1 MRRYKILLAL
11 FLLLLTAGIL
21 YLRQYRHIHQYDSMI
36 LRISSRYNLDPDLVW
51 AVIYEESYFER
62 NARSNVGAKGLMQIT
77 PIIVREWT
85 RVTHQYDLNKT
96 FPNKNE
102 HRSNIASPLTE
113 AELLAYPEINIQL
126 GCWYLDQLKKRYE
139 ELADPL
145 PVMLAS
151 YNAGPSNA
159 QRWQDSL
166 TTKQPKN
173 KEFSDAYLQRIDFPE
188 TRRYVRSILARYQN
202 HKELSSDTTVKIYLH
217 E

>member
-11 FLLLLTAGIL
+11 LLLLLTAGIF
-21 YLRQYRHIHQYDSMI
+21 YLLQYRHIHQYDSMI

-62 NARSNVGAKGLMQIT
+62 NARSNVGARGLMQIT

-85 RVTHQYDLNKT
+85 RVTHQDDLNKA

-102 HRSNIASPLTE
+102 HRGNISKPLTE
-113 AELLAYPEINIQL
+113 AELLTYPEINIQL

-145 PVMLAS
+145 PVVLAS

-166 TTKQPKN
+166 THNQQKN
-173 KEFSDAYLQRIDFPE
+173 RPFTDTYLQKIDFPE
-188 TRRYVRSILARYQN
+188 TRRYVRSILTRYQN
-202 HKELSSDTTVKIYLH
+202 HKELSSDTTVRVFAH